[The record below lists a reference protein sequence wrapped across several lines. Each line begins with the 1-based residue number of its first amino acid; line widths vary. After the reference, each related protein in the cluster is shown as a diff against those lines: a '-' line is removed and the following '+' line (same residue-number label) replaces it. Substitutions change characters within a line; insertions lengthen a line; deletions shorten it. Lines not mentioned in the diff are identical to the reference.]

1 MKPLIITAAI
11 VLALA
16 SCKKKEET
24 PSPATTTP
32 TTTGCTNTDLLLGLE
47 LNSTFNDNSCNNHA
61 ITNNGATFV
70 ADRNAS
76 ASKALNFDGT
86 SYLNYPNA
94 AILHDALPLTLSFWV
109 SVDDSSDWAH
119 NYFIQSNARPN
130 GGYCGYLVR
139 CNASGQ
145 IHITIGDTTNST
157 TIDAISSVILR
168 SKTWTHYTAVVKGN
182 NDVDIYINGQ
192 KDMSASVSGA
202 GTVIT
207 YPAASSANLGFIGG
221 VSFSTNNGR
230 LKGKMD
236 KIKMWNKAL
245 TATDVTAEYTSTN

>member
-11 VLALA
+11 VALLG
-16 SCKKKEET
+16 SCKKKDDAPT
-24 PSPATTTP
+24 PASPAP
-32 TTTGCTNTDLLLGLE
+32 STTGCTNTELLMGLE
-47 LNSTFNDNSCNNHA
+47 LNGNFNDNSCNNFA
-61 ITNNGATFV
+61 ITNNGANFV
-70 ADRNAS
+70 ADRNAN
-76 ASKALNFDGT
+76 ASKALNFDGL
-86 SYLNYPNA
+86 SYVNFPNS

-139 CNASGQ
+139 CSGSGQ

-157 TIDAISSVILR
+157 TIDAISSVILK

-202 GTVIT
+202 GTAIT
-207 YPAASSANLGFIGG
+207 YPAASLTNLGFIGG

-245 TATDVTAEYTSTN
+245 TATEVTAEYTSTN